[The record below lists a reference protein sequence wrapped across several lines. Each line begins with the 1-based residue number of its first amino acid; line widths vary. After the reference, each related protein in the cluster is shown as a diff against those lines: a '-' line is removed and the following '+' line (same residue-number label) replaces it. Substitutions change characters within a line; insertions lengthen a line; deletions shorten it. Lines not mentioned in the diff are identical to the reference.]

1 MFLKGTTD
9 NPAST
14 TSEGQNTD
22 SITIKR
28 ASEVEESEEG
38 NVYIVHPA
46 FTNESG
52 NGYANGGWDREI
64 PGFWMAKFEA
74 GYVGDSKNTG
84 GKAKDSPVKF
94 STIYTWDGV
103 SSKSDQTWYYEEINR
118 TGSTAIKWPT
128 FQGCRP
134 SMNRIGIGDA
144 YDLCRQ
150 IGNGNADNN
159 PYNLANVDSHMIKNS
174 EWGAVAYLS
183 YSDYGRGNTT
193 EITINN
199 INASGSKTI
208 WAVTGYAADT
218 VSAATQKI
226 DNLEEY
232 INPGS
237 SSGPAGIWYSSQGQK
252 ASTTGNTSG
261 VYDMVG
267 GAWEW
272 TAGYVDIGSGNV
284 STYGSKL
291 RSEANGKYKSI
302 YVHNGDGGTDTANYN
317 EDANRK
323 RKGEAIWETSTT
335 GTVSTGW
342 NKDYYDF
349 VRSYDPFTVRGGGC
363 GSESG
368 AGVFAFYR
376 SAGYCS
382 YYIGFRPV
390 LVCE

>member
-1 MFLKGTTD
+1 
-9 NPAST
+9 
-14 TSEGQNTD
+14 
-22 SITIKR
+22 
-28 ASEVEESEEG
+28 
-38 NVYIVHPA
+38 
-46 FTNESG
+46 
-52 NGYANGGWDREI
+52 
-64 PGFWMAKFEA
+64 
-74 GYVGDSKNTG
+74 
-84 GKAKDSPVKF
+84 
-94 STIYTWDGV
+94 
-103 SSKSDQTWYYEEINR
+103 
-118 TGSTAIKWPT
+118 
-128 FQGCRP
+128 
-134 SMNRIGIGDA
+134 MNRVGISDA

-150 IGNGNADNN
+150 IGNTSASEN

-183 YSDYGRGNTT
+183 YSDYGRGNAT

-199 INASGSKTI
+199 ISADGSKTI
-208 WAVTGYAADT
+208 WAVTGYAADA